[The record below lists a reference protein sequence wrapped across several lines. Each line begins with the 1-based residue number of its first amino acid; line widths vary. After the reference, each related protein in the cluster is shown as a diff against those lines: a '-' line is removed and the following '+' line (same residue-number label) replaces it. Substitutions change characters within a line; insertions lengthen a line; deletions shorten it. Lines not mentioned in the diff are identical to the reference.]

1 MTPEQA
7 LNPTLRPLQAQLHTE
22 LQAFLQAPLSLH
34 LVGDEWVFMH
44 AANPHFSGTWPMG
57 DASSLADLNAMRLA
71 LAQVDAL
78 TQTAQAAVRA
88 LGHTPEAG
96 LGSLMFQPQ
105 RVQVALDLLDPQ
117 RANLKALVTLVAGQA
132 TDIEVFDAVD
142 DADGWWD
149 SEAGEWVPARG
160 RDSSHQW
167 HRQSGTTHAG
177 LARR

>member
-1 MTPEQA
+1 
-7 LNPTLRPLQAQLHTE
+7 
-22 LQAFLQAPLSLH
+22 
-34 LVGDEWVFMH
+34 MH
-44 AANPHFSGTWPMG
+44 DADPASPNFCGTWPLG
-57 DASSLADLNAMRLA
+57 ETPSDADLSVMRIA
-71 LAQVDAL
+71 LAQVDVL

-149 SEAGEWVPARG
+149 SEAGEWVPA
-160 RDSSHQW
+160 
-167 HRQSGTTHAG
+167 
-177 LARR
+177 